1 MDERCLVS
9 GNFVN
14 WPTGRP
20 FPPSVRDSIKGRRHI
35 WNVQNAVS
43 NSLLWARCIKL
54 SLWKFYAN
62 DNCNLMKCRK
72 VWSNKA
78 YFEYERNWE
87 KLTWN
92 IKQSYSG
99 LFPIWIGL
107 QRWMDPQQCMRRE
120 KDILDI
126 LQQLVIYVFVA
137 KVLESMLCLVHWQ
150 LTNIFSCWS
159 FDVFLSHKNCSAQ
172 NNDLPNDDDHHAC
185 IVIYR
190 MSGCGWNQVGL
201 SRSG

>member
-1 MDERCLVS
+1 MTSGFKVVAPEWFFAQRTNGRCFKFQAIFWIDRQPVLPPLSSLLRDKIGS
-9 GNFVN
+9 G
-14 WPTGRP
+14 GC
-20 FPPSVRDSIKGRRHI
+20 HI
-35 WNVQNAVS
+35 WDVQNATVS

-107 QRWMDPQQCMRRE
+107 HQRWIPQCNAWAGGYSRYFAATGE
-120 KDILDI
+120 FLSF
-126 LQQLVIYVFVA
+126 LQR
-137 KVLESMLCLVHWQ
+137 
-150 LTNIFSCWS
+150 CWS
-159 FDVFLSHKNCSAQ
+159 
-172 NNDLPNDDDHHAC
+172 
-185 IVIYR
+185 
-190 MSGCGWNQVGL
+190 G
-201 SRSG
+201 